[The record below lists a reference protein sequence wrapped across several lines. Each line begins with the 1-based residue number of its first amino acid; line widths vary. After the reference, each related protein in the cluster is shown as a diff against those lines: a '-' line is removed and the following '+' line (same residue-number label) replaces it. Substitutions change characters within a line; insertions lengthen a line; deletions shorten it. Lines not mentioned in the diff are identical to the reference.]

1 MKTIKLMSML
11 LASLVLG
18 LAAAATAIAMTT
30 VTVKATATILLI
42 PRRYSAASH
51 MADRLELQP
60 GASELDGT
68 RCDAL

>member
-42 PRRYSAASH
+42 PRRYSTCLPH
-51 MADRLELQP
+51 GR
-60 GASELDGT
+60 
-68 RCDAL
+68 